1 VADPVQGGPHGT
13 ASRTRPAGSNRLL
26 AFLPPDEHERVSA
39 DLEQISLTQKQV
51 LARPDE
57 AYTHVLFPS
66 VGVVS
71 VLVPMG
77 EEQSIEAA
85 VIGFEGMVGVPIVRL
100 TSTWA

>member
-1 VADPVQGGPHGT
+1 MAPPAERVQP
-13 ASRTRPAGSNRLL
+13 GSNRLL

-77 EEQSIEAA
+77 EPDLAA
-85 VIGFEGMVGVPIVRL
+85 
-100 TSTWA
+100 